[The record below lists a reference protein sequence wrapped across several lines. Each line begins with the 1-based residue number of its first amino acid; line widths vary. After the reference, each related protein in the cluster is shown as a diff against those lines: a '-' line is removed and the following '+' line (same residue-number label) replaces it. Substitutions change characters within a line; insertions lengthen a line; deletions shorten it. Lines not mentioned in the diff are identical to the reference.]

1 MNTVGEP
8 SRADEAAVQTATSST
23 EVEEVVADLSTRGA
37 VHDLVVSFYRELVMD
52 DLLAP
57 VFEEVA
63 EVDWATHIPLLI
75 DYWCR
80 ILLGHE
86 GYQGPLLA
94 AHRHVHDRQALAAE
108 HFDRWYG
115 LWAVTID
122 ARWSGPGAEKA
133 KRHAAKVGATLAR
146 RLPAI
151 EWGPPAEG
159 DAARNPRPRTQPPAV
174 RIAATPAHP

>member
-1 MNTVGEP
+1 MARLLAPDARLLASEDGEEDAVL
-8 SRADEAAVQTATSST
+8 STSIEAAPP
-23 EVEEVVADLSTRGA
+23 DLSTRAA

-108 HFDRWYG
+108 HFDRWYR
-115 LWAVTID
+115 LWVITID
-122 ARWSGPGAEKA
+122 SRWSGPGAEKA
-133 KRHAAKVGATLAR
+133 KHHAAKVGATLAR

-151 EWGPPAEG
+151 EWGPPADA
-159 DAARNPRPRTQPPAV
+159 DAARRP
-174 RIAATPAHP
+174 